1 MNPEG
6 LKGAMQM
13 TGNGGGPLGEEVLH
27 AGESPFLPDAQRS
40 EPAFPPAA
48 HRRLLH
54 WRLPQQLC
62 RVLAGEVVATHAS
75 IRPFIRSGPSVR
87 DALLQEDRL

>member
-1 MNPEG
+1 MPLTFGGDNDRSCKSTSKSPSRSKLEAHLECMNEAMKRRGDVPAQAINPEG

-48 HRRLLH
+48 H
-54 WRLPQQLC
+54 
-62 RVLAGEVVATHAS
+62 
-75 IRPFIRSGPSVR
+75 
-87 DALLQEDRL
+87 